1 MSQTITLADEIHKE
15 LASYGNRDESY
26 NTIVLR
32 VLNNLNEGEAK
43 MDREDRKTVFERGG
57 KTEDELAGNPAVEK
71 LEDGT
76 TVRWKIEQGDYAGQ
90 EKTGTVKGGRVEYR
104 DSTWSPSGFA
114 READQ
119 DIRGN
124 DARSSKSY
132 RGPREVEYKDEN
144 GEWVSINTVLE
155 S

>member
-1 MSQTITLADEIHKE
+1 MSETITLADEVHKE

-26 NTIVLR
+26 NTILLR
-32 VLNNLNEGEAK
+32 VLTNLNEEEAK
-43 MDREDRKTVFERGG
+43 NDREKRETVFERGEKSRG
-57 KTEDELAGNPAVEK
+57 ESTGNPVVEK

-90 EKTGTVKGGRVEYR
+90 GKTGTVKGGRVEYR
-104 DSTWSPSGFA
+104 GSTWSPSGFA

-119 DIRGN
+119 DIRAD
-124 DARSSKSY
+124 DARSSESY
-132 RGPREVEYKDEN
+132 GGPREVEYKNESGN
-144 GEWVSINTVLE
+144 WVSIKSVLE